1 MTVNELN
8 LYLNEK
14 IPRSLSCDWDND
26 GLMCCSDGERNIS
39 KVLFCMDVTTDAI
52 DHAIKNGFDVI
63 ISHHPLIFKG
73 IKSVSGDFG
82 IPSRIIKLIKSGVSV
97 MSFHTRFDAVD
108 GGVNDALAEAFG
120 LADVEKIA
128 CDGIEF
134 MRVGNLPQK
143 MSLEDFVHFAKERL
157 NCEHIRYAVN
167 YDTVHRL
174 ALVGGSGGDYIREA
188 VLAGADTYL
197 TGEIGY
203 HRLTDCKDSQIN
215 LIEAGH
221 YFTENISLKNLSS
234 FVLEADPTIHCEF
247 YESNL
252 IKEI

>member
-1 MTVNELN
+1 MTLNELN
-8 LYLNEK
+8 GYLNEK
-14 IPRSLSCDWDND
+14 IPRTLSCDWDND
-26 GLMCCSDGERNIS
+26 GIMCCSDGDREIARA
-39 KVLFCMDVTTDAI
+39 LFCMDVTAEVIEYAI
-52 DHAIKNGFDVI
+52 NNNFDVI

-82 IPSRIIKLIKSGVSV
+82 IPSRIIRLIKSGISV

-108 GGVNDALAEAFG
+108 GGVNDALADLFE
-120 LADVEKIA
+120 LTDVKKVL
-128 CDGIEF
+128 CDGVEL
-134 MRVGNLPQK
+134 MRVGYLPQK
-143 MSLEDFVHFAKERL
+143 MSLDDFVRL
-157 NCEHIRYAVN
+157 ARKRLKCEHIRYAIN
-167 YDTVHRL
+167 SESVHKL

-188 VLAGADTYL
+188 MLAGADTYL

-203 HRLTDCKDSQIN
+203 HKLTDCKDSRIN

-221 YFTENISLKNLSS
+221 YYTENPSLKGLAS
-234 FVLEADPTIHCEF
+234 FILGADPKIHCEF